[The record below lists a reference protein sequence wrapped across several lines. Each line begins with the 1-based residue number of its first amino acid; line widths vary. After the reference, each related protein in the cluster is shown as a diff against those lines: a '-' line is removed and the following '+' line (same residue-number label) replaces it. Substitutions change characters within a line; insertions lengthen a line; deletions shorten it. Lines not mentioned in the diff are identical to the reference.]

1 MPQPAFRNPKSQPKL
16 MVLVSGIGYSN
27 LGDMSFGRVLLSTL
41 ADMDWPAGVRVE
53 DLNFGPI
60 MIYQWL
66 EESPVKY
73 QKVVFVAAA
82 KRGREPGTL
91 EVYRWEG
98 KLPDDSE
105 IQARIEEAITGVID
119 LDNLL
124 IVCKHFG
131 VLPDE
136 VIIVEVEP
144 QTEEWGL
151 EFSPLVAARV
161 VEAIQAVRDQALAT

>member
-1 MPQPAFRNPKSQPKL
+1 

-27 LGDMSFGRVLLSTL
+27 LGDMSFGRTLLSTL
-41 ADMDWPAGVRVE
+41 SEMDWPADVRVE

-66 EESPVKY
+66 EESPVKFDRA
-73 QKVVFVAAA
+73 VFVGAA
-82 KRGREPGTL
+82 KRDRKPGTL

-98 KLPDDSE
+98 KLPEDAE

-131 VLPDE
+131 VLPGD
-136 VIIVEVEP
+136 VRIVEVEP
-144 QTEEWGL
+144 LTDEWGL
-151 EFSPLVAARV
+151 EFSPVVAARIG
-161 VEAIQAVRDQALAT
+161 EAIQAVRDQALAS

>member
-1 MPQPAFRNPKSQPKL
+1 

-27 LGDMSFGRVLLSTL
+27 LRDMSFGRVLLETL
-41 ADMDWPAGVRVE
+41 AEMDWPAEVHVE

-66 EESPVKY
+66 EESPVKFDRA
-73 QKVVFVAAA
+73 VFVGAV
-82 KRGREPGTL
+82 KRDRQPGTL
-91 EVYRWEG
+91 EVYCWDG
-98 KLPDDSE
+98 KLPAESE

-131 VLPDE
+131 VLPDD
-136 VIIVEVEP
+136 VRLVEVEP
-144 QTEEWGL
+144 QSEEWGV
-151 EFSPLVAARV
+151 EFSPVVAARV
-161 VEAIQAVRDQALAT
+161 NEAIEAVKEQALFN

>member
-1 MPQPAFRNPKSQPKL
+1 

-27 LGDMSFGRVLLSTL
+27 LRDMSFGRVLLSTL
-41 ADMDWPAGVRVE
+41 SEMDWPADVQVE

-66 EESPVKY
+66 EESPVKFDR
-73 QKVVFVAAA
+73 VVFVGAA
-82 KRGREPGTL
+82 KRDRQPGTL
-91 EVYRWEG
+91 EVYRWNG
-98 KLPDDSE
+98 QLPPAVE

-131 VLPDE
+131 VLPDD
-136 VIIVEVEP
+136 VRIVEVEP
-144 QTEEWGL
+144 QSEEWGL
-151 EFSPLVAARV
+151 EFSPVVAARV
-161 VEAIQAVRDQALAT
+161 NEAIQAVKEQALLN